1 MDELSRW
8 RSCKQVDLPSI
19 VSIENRFKNPVKQ
32 FNIKIHIEQDTV
44 VTGQPLQNTD
54 RYTSDHRP
62 SFYKVFLKYSKEM
75 IKTYIYTLKR

>member
-1 MDELSRW
+1 MEELQTSRLALN
-8 RSCKQVDLPSI
+8 SEYLKQI
-19 VSIENRFKNPVKQ
+19 QNPVKQ